1 MLSRH
6 QGGDGP
12 SNERGGIS
20 KNSRDNKLEA
30 HPSNLTAF
38 LDLSLAATALVV
50 LMNIRMGLKKGPLE
64 PWDTTNLCHPTST
77 GGNDLVIIIRS
88 MILGIVQVMPVL
100 NQHVLDTSY
109 MQVVLFI

>member
-20 KNSRDNKLEA
+20 KNSRDNKLE
-30 HPSNLTAF
+30 AF